1 METFEFEGKTYEEAV
16 KKACVQLEVEERELD
31 IDVKEVDTKGIL
43 GLLGTK
49 KIRITVSLRS
59 RQDAP
64 VEPVTPSYNA
74 PSYNAPAEA
83 PGGAPEETEETPESF
98 GLAFLRD
105 FGRHIGLDFQVMV
118 TDISEKT
125 DRILFLIQCDDG
137 DILIGKDGEILEAL
151 QHLLRLA
158 VAKRFKHNLK
168 LLIDINGYRERRKK
182 SLTIMA
188 KRMADKAKRTGR
200 KMKTDFL
207 NPYER
212 RIIHTLFK
220 HNKGVTTKSEGD
232 GHVKKVIITPT
243 GKPYGGD
250 RGNSRAQQGGFR
262 GGNARGKR

>member
-16 KKACVQLEVEERELD
+16 KKACVQFGVEERDLD

-59 RQDAP
+59 ARGESDVSP
-64 VEPVTPSYNA
+64 PS
-74 PSYNAPAEA
+74 PSPS
-83 PGGAPEETEETPESF
+83 PSPDTIGGVQEETPESF
-98 GLAFLRD
+98 GAAFLKD
-105 FGRHIGLDFQVMV
+105 FGRHVGLDFQVMV

-151 QHLLRLA
+151 QHILRLA
-158 VAKRFKHNLK
+158 VAKKFKHNLK
-168 LLIDINGYRERRKK
+168 LLIDINGYRERRRKA
-182 SLTIMA
+182 LTIMA

-200 KMKTDFL
+200 KFKTDLL

-220 HNKGVTTKSEGD
+220 HNKGVTTKSEGE

-243 GKPYGGD
+243 GKPYGAD
-250 RGNSRAQQGGFR
+250 RGNNPRANRGGFR
-262 GGNARGKR
+262 GNTRGNR

>member
-1 METFEFEGKTYEEAV
+1 METFEFEGKTYEDAV
-16 KKACVQLEVEERELD
+16 KKACVQLQVDERDLD

-49 KIRITVSLRS
+49 KIRITVTLRS
-59 RQDAP
+59 SKDEIAIA
-64 VEPVTPSYNA
+64 TPDIT
-74 PSYNAPAEA
+74 
-83 PGGAPEETEETPESF
+83 GAPEAKEEETPESF
-98 GLAFLRD
+98 GEAFLKD
-105 FGRHIGLDFQVMV
+105 FGRHLGLDFQIMV

-151 QHLLRLA
+151 QHILRLA
-158 VAKRFKHNLK
+158 VAKKFKHNLK

-182 SLTIMA
+182 ALTIMA
-188 KRMADKAKRTGR
+188 KRMADKAKMTGR
-200 KMKTDFL
+200 NIKTDPL

-220 HNKGVTTKSEGD
+220 HNKGVTTKSEGE
-232 GHVKKVIITPT
+232 GHIKKVIITPT

-250 RGNSRAQQGGFR
+250 RGKPRTQRGGFR
-262 GGNARGKR
+262 GNTRGNR